1 MPVSS
6 GPRALSNNAQQRC
19 QSRDAF
25 RLAEDAIAC
34 TEEAKGRERRGCS
47 PAAGLARPE
56 SETDSSAQGDPGLGP
71 LGRTRHWLLPGPQ
84 FQTSHAAALC

>member
-1 MPVSS
+1 MPKSS
-6 GPRALSNNAQQRC
+6 GTHPLKNNAQQRC

-47 PAAGLARPE
+47 PAAGLARLE
-56 SETDSSAQGDPGLGP
+56 SETDSSAQGDPGLCP
-71 LGRTRHWLLPGPQ
+71 LGRPHHWLVPGQQ
-84 FQTSHAAALC
+84 F